1 MGTGRAVI
9 INPAY
14 SRGTEAY
21 VPLLH
26 KIKVPPSDI
35 EEMNWSESKWD
46 FVRERLVGNNKVSVS
61 DEERSAQFLER
72 KALAQKL
79 FPLPEQGEE
88 LASPEELNNIF

>member
-1 MGTGRAVI
+1 
-9 INPAY
+9 

-26 KIKVPPSDI
+26 KIKVPLCDI
-35 EEMNWSESKWD
+35 EEMQWSESKWD
-46 FVRERLVGNNKVSVS
+46 FVRERLIENNRITVS

-72 KALAQKL
+72 KALAEKL
-79 FPLPEQGEE
+79 FPLPEEGEK

>member
-1 MGTGRAVI
+1 LK
-9 INPAY
+9 
-14 SRGTEAY
+14 
-21 VPLLH
+21 VPL
-26 KIKVPPSDI
+26 SDI

-46 FVRERLVGNNKVSVS
+46 FVRERLIRNNKVTVS

-72 KALAQKL
+72 KALAEQL